1 MIGGGGDRG
10 GKGGDKARGVKNTR
24 WKKGG
29 GAPHLVDHLC

>member
-1 MIGGGGDRG
+1 MIGG

-24 WKKGG
+24 WKRGGG